1 MAKDLIIG
9 RQKEIEQ
16 INECYES
23 KESQL
28 VILYGRRRVGK
39 TFLINQIFDEQ
50 FAFKLVGDY
59 NQNKKEQLYN
69 FYEELKRKSKTEV
82 SVPQSWREAF
92 FPLRDYIDSLPRDK
106 KQVVFFDCLIDY
118 LSLS

>member
-59 NQNKKEQLYN
+59 NQNKK
-69 FYEELKRKSKTEV
+69 
-82 SVPQSWREAF
+82 
-92 FPLRDYIDSLPRDK
+92 
-106 KQVVFFDCLIDY
+106 
-118 LSLS
+118 